1 MKKLTNIVLL
11 ALIAIAAVTIAM
23 WLFSPNASGA
33 DGGPEANVTP
43 MLVATACMLGLGIVL
58 LVGMTAMNMGKG
70 RSNSKLGMF
79 VFGGM
84 AILAVVIYFAMA
96 KDVPVLH
103 TNGKDIFDSV
113 FELKITDTMLY
124 TTYVALGITVVALLT
139 GVITKALK

>member
-1 MKKLTNIVLL
+1 MKKITNIVLL
-11 ALIAIAAVTIAM
+11 ALIVVALVSIAM
-23 WLFSPNASGA
+23 WLF
-33 DGGPEANVTP
+33 GGDVNGDNANVTP
-43 MLVATACMLGLGIVL
+43 MLLVTACMLILAVVL
-58 LVGMTAMNMGKG
+58 LVGLTAMNMGKG
-70 RSNSKLGMF
+70 RSNSKMGVF

-84 AILAVVIYFAMA
+84 AILAVVIYFALA

-103 TNGKDIFDSV
+103 TNGTDIFDSA